1 MEFYNGTRATPGMLL
16 EHEKFIT
23 SVDYIL
29 YNAGYVVTC
38 EVNGDTLTFSTK
50 YNGSEDDAAHMPQI
64 DLEFIDNDDYWS
76 VCPTLTFPQLTFN
89 DDDYA
94 DTIHYW
100 LSKWESVGKTI
111 TTLNKY
117 VFDPIEYLASLDEE
131 D

>member
-1 MEFYNGTRATPGMLL
+1 MEFYNGNSATPGMLP

-23 SVDYIL
+23 DVDYIL
-29 YNAGYVVTC
+29 YGAGYEVTC

-50 YNGSEDDAAHMPQI
+50 YNGSGEDSTYMPQI
-64 DLEFIDNDDYWS
+64 DLEFVDNDDYWS
-76 VCPTLTFPQLTFN
+76 VYPTLTFPQLTFN
-89 DDDYA
+89 DDDYV

-100 LSKWESVGKTI
+100 LSKWEAVGKTI